1 MKPPLPAENF
11 HDPPPEKVSNALA
24 SLRDLSRGTFSS
36 RPFKFSRYFRM
47 RKLIRKNRGT
57 AEIREKNQASHNKR
71 VVQFIK
77 QEKGI
82 AEEPVPEALHSV
94 CSQNRQT
101 NLMEKWIEDVCDTG
115 EKEEPNEQQGKI

>member
-1 MKPPLPAENF
+1 
-11 HDPPPEKVSNALA
+11 
-24 SLRDLSRGTFSS
+24 
-36 RPFKFSRYFRM
+36 M

-71 VVQFIK
+71 VVQFVK

-82 AEEPVPEALHSV
+82 AEEPVPEVLHSV

>member
-1 MKPPLPAENF
+1 MLTVF
-11 HDPPPEKVSNALA
+11 SYEKVDDKKQGHCWNQG
-24 SLRDLSRGTFSS
+24 R
-36 RPFKFSRYFRM
+36 
-47 RKLIRKNRGT
+47 
-57 AEIREKNQASHNKR
+57 NQASHNKR